1 MCQLEDSWR
10 SADLLKGL
18 ETTREKQDISLF
30 TKCFSYIKLYVH
42 VHTIYL
48 CTFECSLQYMHKQKI
63 AYKLDSKTIYA
74 KIGEGRARCNYFLHN
89 K

>member
-18 ETTREKQDISLF
+18 ETTREKQDISPF

-42 VHTIYL
+42 VLYIYVHMNVL
-48 CTFECSLQYMHKQKI
+48 YMHKQKI
-63 AYKLDSKTIYA
+63 AYKLDPKTTFA
-74 KIGEGRARCNYFLHN
+74 KIGEGRARCNDFLHN